1 MGGVYDTYKSY
12 SPGFLGVGTLGVLGA
27 LILPVIAIVLPR
39 QLEQDGEFALEKAK
53 QDVKWV
59 RQKSV

>member
-1 MGGVYDTYKSY
+1 MYDHYKSY

-27 LILPVIAIVLPR
+27 LILPLIAIFLPP
-39 QLEQDGEFALEKAK
+39 QNEQDGELAVEKAK
-53 QDVKWV
+53 QGVKWV

>member
-39 QLEQDGEFALEKAK
+39 QLEQDGEFAVEKAK